1 MSSNHG
7 FFDGNKRT
15 TLILLHTLLSKSG
28 YRLTPIEGDPPLQV
42 AVEEMILAVVNHLMD
57 YDDLVQWF
65 KLRIEPS
72 P

>member
-7 FFDGNKRT
+7 FVDGNKRT

-28 YRLTPIEGDPPLQV
+28 YRLIPIEGDPPLQV
-42 AVEEMILAVVNHLMD
+42 AVEEMILAAVNHLMD

-65 KLRIEPS
+65 KLRIEPL
-72 P
+72 